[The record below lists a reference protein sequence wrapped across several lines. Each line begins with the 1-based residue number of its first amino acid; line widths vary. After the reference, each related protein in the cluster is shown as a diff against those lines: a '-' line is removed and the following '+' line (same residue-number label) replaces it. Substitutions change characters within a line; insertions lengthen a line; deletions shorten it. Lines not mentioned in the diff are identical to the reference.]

1 MTQVY
6 LLTMNID
13 GYNLVCSAHPS
24 NTKRGRAC
32 TYYRSSLPLR
42 VLNINYSSKGIVFNI
57 KLGSKICSFLVL
69 YRPSSQSS
77 DEFESFSKNLKP
89 AIDHLMQN
97 TPYMMVLCGDF

>member
-1 MTQVY
+1 MGTTWFALLIHQTQNVEE
-6 LLTMNID
+6 
-13 GYNLVCSAHPS
+13 LVPIIEALF
-24 NTKRGRAC
+24 
-32 TYYRSSLPLR
+32 LPLR